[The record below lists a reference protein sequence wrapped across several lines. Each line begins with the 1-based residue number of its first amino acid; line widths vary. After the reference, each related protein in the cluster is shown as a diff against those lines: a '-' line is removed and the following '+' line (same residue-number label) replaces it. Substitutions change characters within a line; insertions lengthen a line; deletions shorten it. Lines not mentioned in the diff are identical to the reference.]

1 MKNMSDF
8 NNVSVSGTH
17 VIIHKMDNP
26 CCVNDFI
33 RCMKMA
39 RNYCK
44 KIDEE
49 NITVVCLC
57 AREHIFPD
65 ACVPISAII
74 QEYPGI
80 YGIDVKVVILNNS
93 YLKFCEFQ
101 NPLNL
106 PPEEI
111 ASSRS
116 ILNKIFV
123 YEADGDVSQ
132 QAAAI
137 NQAFVDCI
145 SRTVEC
151 EDGVLK
157 GLLWCIY
164 EIMDN
169 VLIHSHSKRGYVMA
183 QYHKSRKRLAICVYD
198 CGIGIYQSLL
208 DGGLHP
214 ENEVEAINLAIREG
228 VGDGKGQGNGLYG
241 LSQIVQ
247 ANGGWFS
254 ISTGRSYL
262 RFKDNEWDSGS
273 SVQVLG
279 DGHCGTIVDF
289 QIELT
294 RKTDITKA
302 LSTIGD
308 FDDCDIRIE
317 NMMSD
322 ALDTIIYKVI
332 DNTKDFGTR
341 QSGRA
346 IRNDILNIMKR
357 TKFPIVIDF
366 DEIVI
371 ASSSFMDEMIAKIVE
386 KLGIEEFNKTISLIN
401 INPELLHLCNR
412 SIYMRMTENTELN

>member
-1 MKNMSDF
+1 MSDF

-208 DGGLHP
+208 DGAAYTQKMKLKQLTWLY
-214 ENEVEAINLAIREG
+214 VKVWVMAKVREMACM
-228 VGDGKGQGNGLYG
+228 DC
-241 LSQIVQ
+241 
-247 ANGGWFS
+247 
-254 ISTGRSYL
+254 L
-262 RFKDNEWDSGS
+262 R
-273 SVQVLG
+273 
-279 DGHCGTIVDF
+279 
-289 QIELT
+289 
-294 RKTDITKA
+294 
-302 LSTIGD
+302 
-308 FDDCDIRIE
+308 
-317 NMMSD
+317 
-322 ALDTIIYKVI
+322 
-332 DNTKDFGTR
+332 
-341 QSGRA
+341 
-346 IRNDILNIMKR
+346 
-357 TKFPIVIDF
+357 
-366 DEIVI
+366 
-371 ASSSFMDEMIAKIVE
+371 
-386 KLGIEEFNKTISLIN
+386 
-401 INPELLHLCNR
+401 
-412 SIYMRMTENTELN
+412 